1 MHIQARAWLRR
12 CPGVNSIAQAPSSST
27 HGGRRRTRAPETLV
41 SIHEEA
47 RRERLLDMET
57 RVRRYRTACFA
68 ILALSIALGGSSDV
82 GWWWV
87 VPLGLGFAGF
97 AVADRFMRTSARP
110 AVWIAGAWAA
120 LPALL
125 AVAVLLTG
133 GATSPVLVWFA
144 LPAVTLGFRFEPRGM
159 VVGTAYIVLMFLAC
173 AVAPDPAAALEHR
186 ETLVA
191 ALALIFSTVILSGAL
206 VESDRAHRRRSTLD
220 PLTGLFNRNALEQRL
235 AELNGQPCNPAE
247 GLSHAF
253 LLCDLDHFKRVND
266 RLGHA
271 AGDAVLQDIAYT
283 MRAALQAGDTIYRV
297 GGEEILV
304 ILPGA
309 GREDAV
315 EIAERLRR
323 DVRERRPVGVQVTVS
338 IGVAVSEPDLVD
350 TDDLT
355 VRADAAL
362 YAAKAGGRDTVFV
375 DS

>member
-1 MHIQARAWLRR
+1 VNFTAQPLALPPDRARPPRR
-12 CPGVNSIAQAPSSST
+12 PAA
-27 HGGRRRTRAPETLV
+27 ETLV
-41 SIHEEA
+41 SIHEQA

-68 ILALSIALGGSSDV
+68 ILALSIALGGSSGV

-87 VPLGLGFAGF
+87 VPLALAFAGF
-97 AVADRFMRTSARP
+97 AIADRFMRTSPHP
-110 AVWIAGAWAA
+110 AVWVAGAWAA
-120 LPALL
+120 LPVLL
-125 AVAVLLTG
+125 AAAVLLTG
-133 GATSPVLVWFA
+133 GASSPVLVWFA

-159 VVGTAYIVLMFLAC
+159 VVGTAYILLLFLAC
-173 AVAPDPAAALEHR
+173 AVLPDPAAALDHR
-186 ETLVA
+186 ETVVA
-191 ALALIFSTVILSGAL
+191 AAALIVSTVILSGAL

-235 AELNGQPCNPAE
+235 AELNGQPCNPSE

-266 RLGHA
+266 QLGHV
-271 AGDAVLQDIAYT
+271 AGDAVLQDVAYA
-283 MRAALQAGDTIYRV
+283 MRATLQAGDTIYRV

-309 GREDAV
+309 SREDAL

-323 DVRERRPVGVQVTVS
+323 DIRERRPVGVQVTVS

-350 TDDLT
+350 TDDLIS
-355 VRADAAL
+355 RADAAL
-362 YAAKAGGRDTVFV
+362 YAAKAEGRDTVFV

>member
-1 MHIQARAWLRR
+1 MNGTAFKPVVRPRHSA
-12 CPGVNSIAQAPSSST
+12 
-27 HGGRRRTRAPETLV
+27 ETLV

-57 RVRRYRTACFA
+57 RLRRYRTACFA
-68 ILALSIALGGSSDV
+68 ILALSIAGGGSSGV

-87 VPLGLGFAGF
+87 LPLAAGLAGF
-97 AVADRFMRTSARP
+97 AVADRFMRTSDHP
-110 AVWIAGAWAA
+110 AVWVAGAWAA

-125 AVAVLLTG
+125 AAAALMTG
-133 GATSPVLVWFA
+133 GDASPVLVWLA

-159 VVGTAYIVLMFLAC
+159 VIGTLYILALFLAC
-173 AVAPDPAAALEHR
+173 AVLPDPGAALEHR
-186 ETLVA
+186 QALVA
-191 ALALIFSTVILSGAL
+191 TAALIVSAVILSGAL

-220 PLTGLFNRNALEQRL
+220 PLTGLYNRNALEQRL
-235 AELNGQPCNPAE
+235 AELNGQPCDPGE

-271 AGDAVLQDIAYT
+271 AGDAVLQDVAYT
-283 MRAALQAGDTIYRV
+283 MRATLQAGDTIYRV

-309 GREDAV
+309 GQVEAM
-315 EIAERLRR
+315 EIAERLCRA
-323 DVRERRPVGVQVTVS
+323 VRERRPVGTPVTVS
-338 IGVAVSEPDLVD
+338 IGVAVSEPTAVD
-350 TDDLT
+350 TDDL
-355 VRADAAL
+355 VARADAAL

-375 DS
+375 D